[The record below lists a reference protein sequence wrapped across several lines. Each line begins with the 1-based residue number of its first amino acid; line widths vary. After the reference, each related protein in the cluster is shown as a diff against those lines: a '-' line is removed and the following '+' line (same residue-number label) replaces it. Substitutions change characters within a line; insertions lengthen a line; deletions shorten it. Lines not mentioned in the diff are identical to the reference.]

1 MRTRISVPRCRSRR
15 YIDHYQLLYYI
26 YKTFMIL
33 CKYIQGAQCVVMTD
47 GDPMAVDLA
56 GINKD
61 QNLNLP
67 NMHVVNPM
75 KLLW

>member
-1 MRTRISVPRCRSRR
+1 
-15 YIDHYQLLYYI
+15 
-26 YKTFMIL
+26 MIL